1 MCACLCVHSLLAMWF
16 PVFGGVFIN
25 LTTASFTLI
34 PSNGVKILGWLVCK
48 AVAYGLVNLF
58 SKIACYG
65 TNNDFES
72 LLVVFSM
79 V

>member
-1 MCACLCVHSLLAMWF
+1 MC
-16 PVFGGVFIN
+16 GTVFITLTTASFTLIPN